1 MVWQTKREQIGGN
14 RNMLGCT
21 YILLPGLEVTFSKSN
36 MAKKKKEIQAAD
48 STCQSSLNLPTPPF
62 ILQQDHSLPTA
73 RTPIKLYDML

>member
-36 MAKKKKEIQAAD
+36 MAKKKKRNTG
-48 STCQSSLNLPTPPF
+48 S
-62 ILQQDHSLPTA
+62 
-73 RTPIKLYDML
+73 

>member
-36 MAKKKKEIQAAD
+36 MAKKKKKKYRQLTVHVSQA
-48 STCQSSLNLPTPPF
+48 
-62 ILQQDHSLPTA
+62 
-73 RTPIKLYDML
+73 